1 MEKFLQWIENQSAIE
16 EFAKFKN
23 GILVVLIMYPYET
36 ENLIFQKYMKCC

>member
-23 GILVVLIMYPYET
+23 GILVLIMYPYET
-36 ENLIFQKYMKCC
+36 ENLIFLKYVKS

>member
-23 GILVVLIMYPYET
+23 GILLIMYPYET
-36 ENLIFQKYMKCC
+36 ENLIFLTYVKS